1 MGSRLRVH
9 LTDEEDQALFE
20 LRAEKNKRVRERA
33 EALRLSNRGLYN
45 EHIADYLHWT
55 RAKVRETIHRW
66 NKLRLEGKGLRHCLD
81 GLRDAPGRGRKKSGT
96 KGKRERVGKL
106 KKQPLRRERG
116 REGINLS
123 RKNKR
128 RSLFSKFTSSESDS
142 G

>member
-20 LRAEKNKRVRERA
+20 LRTEKNKRVRERA
-33 EALRLSNRGLYN
+33 EALRLSNRGLYV
-45 EHIADYLHWT
+45 EDIADYLHWKT
-55 RAKVRETIHRW
+55 PQKVRETIHRW

-96 KGKRERVGKL
+96 KGERERVGKL
-106 KKQPLRRERG
+106 KKQPL
-116 REGINLS
+116 GIN

>member
-1 MGSRLRVH
+1 MGARIRVH

-20 LRAEKNKRVRERA
+20 LRTEKNKRVRERA

-45 EHIADYLHWT
+45 EHIADYLHWK
-55 RAKVRETIHRW
+55 APQKVRETIHRW

-81 GLRDAPGRGRKKSGT
+81 GLRDAPRQGRKKSGT
-96 KGKRERVGKL
+96 KGKRERVVKL
-106 KKQPLRRERG
+106 KKQPL
-116 REGINLS
+116 GIN

-128 RSLFSKFTSSESDS
+128 RSLFSKFTRSESDS

>member
-20 LRAEKNKRVRERA
+20 LRTEKNKRVRERA

-96 KGKRERVGKL
+96 KGERERVGKL
-106 KKQPLRRERG
+106 KKQPL
-116 REGINLS
+116 GIN